1 MQEADP
7 HEAAA
12 MHEVSAAH
20 ELQAMIPPATG
31 PIEDSFPVTPLQHGM
46 LFHAIHTGGSGVDIE
61 QMVGELDEAVDP
73 DALRRAWGIVAA
85 RHGILRTRFAWVG
98 RETPVQEVLPAVQ
111 TPFVVID
118 LRGPPANRLEVDDTI
133 RAYLSDDRARGF
145 DLAIAPLWRVALFR
159 LADQQWRIVWT
170 YSHTLLDNAFA
181 FVLNDVELAYEA
193 ELSGRVASFEQR
205 RPYRE
210 HCVWLTEHLDNT
222 RDAAKA
228 FFRGML
234 GGFTTPTNLG
244 ALARVTTA
252 TTVGNGTETFAGY
265 AIRAFRLTRATSDA
279 LRDLKSEGIGVSVVV
294 EAAWA
299 MVLAAFNG
307 ADDVVFG
314 VTRNC
319 RRSSV
324 DGAEAMVGLFI
335 NTLPVRIKIDPSMPL
350 LDWLRSLRVQQTDV
364 RPFEHTAL
372 VDALAV
378 SDVARGSTLFE
389 TLLVYNDAHIDA
401 RMKAYGGRWSA
412 RNLELY
418 DQVSFPCSLMGYG
431 DEELHFRIEYDPRRF
446 EGGAM
451 ARVAAL
457 TKAILEA
464 IARDASVK
472 VGDLPRLSE
481 DDARRLLAEWQETT
495 TPSEGDP
502 CVHRQIEAQVAKTT
516 EKTAVVFRGASLT
529 YGALDAR
536 SNQVA
541 RKLRGMGVGPGTL
554 VGVFVERS
562 LEMVVGLL
570 GILKAGGAYVPIDT
584 TYPAERVEMMLEDS
598 RALVVVTLARLQGA
612 LPPNAAK
619 VIALDTL
626 EDDGDALPFDV
637 KVSGEDLA
645 YVIFTSG
652 STGRPKGVLVR
663 HRNVTNF
670 FTGMDLAIGPTAGVW
685 LALTSISFDISVL
698 EIFWT
703 LARGFTVVVQ
713 EEADPAKRERS
724 EIEAKTRARK
734 MDFSLFYFA
743 AEARE
748 RGAGAYRLLLE
759 GAKFADTHD
768 FAAVWTPERHFH
780 AFGGL
785 YPNPAVTSAAL
796 AAITQRVALRAGS
809 VVLPLHN
816 PIRCAEE
823 WSVVD
828 NLSNGR
834 VGLSFASGWHAVD
847 FAMMPQNYEDRRRLM
862 IEGIETIRKL
872 WRGEAVAVKSGDGK
886 DVEVK
891 LFPPPVQKEPPIW
904 ITASGSPDTFT
915 MAGRMGANILTN
927 LLVMKPEELVRN
939 IALYREAYRAAAH
952 SGDGHVSLMLHT
964 FVGTDIDALRAIVRA
979 PFLEYLRTSTDLIN
993 KTRWELTAFAKPS
1006 AQRDPTQGARD
1017 LGDLEEEELGAI
1029 MDHAF
1034 ERYFATA
1041 GLFGTPRSCMA
1052 MVDKLKSMGV
1062 DEIAC
1067 LIDFGVPTDEVLESL
1082 RHLDDL
1088 RMRCNAAEPEDL
1100 DFSIAAQVK
1109 RHGVTHLQCTPSLAA
1124 LIASEPGGLE
1134 AIGSLEVLLLGG
1146 EALPTSLVDRLRPVV
1161 RGRILNMYGPT
1172 ETTIW
1177 STFTEVTSVLGAAIT
1192 IGKPIANTRVF
1203 IVDRH
1208 LRATPVGVAGELL
1221 IGGDGVALGYLN
1233 RPELTR
1239 ERFIP
1244 DTLSP
1249 LGVGRLYR
1257 TGDVARWR
1265 DDGTIEFLG
1274 RLDHQI
1280 KIRGYRIELGEIE
1293 SVLSRHLAVREAIV
1307 VARAEGGAESRL
1319 VAYVLLRGNADVGGA
1334 NGNIAS
1340 AEWRTI
1346 WDEKY
1351 EEIEGAVEVDGM
1363 FNTTGYNSSY
1373 TSGPIA
1379 DDEMRAWVEET
1390 ASRIAGLGPRRVLE
1404 IGCGTGLLL
1413 FRLAPSCARYVG
1425 VDVSATALGQVE
1437 AKLGEAELA
1446 TVVSLR
1452 ELEGDAIDQL
1462 EEERFDTIVL
1472 NSVAQY
1478 FPDLAYF
1485 LRVVEKAFG
1494 LLSPGGT
1501 MFIGDVR
1508 SLPLLPAFHHSVE
1521 LHKAP
1526 AGLVVGELATRV
1538 QQRSAQERE
1547 LVLDPAL
1554 FLALK
1559 KTVPGL
1565 TDVDVRLKDDA
1576 HDNELTRFR
1585 YDVVLRKAGGSGD
1598 APVEAEAVD
1607 APAVCTIESLR
1618 ELLRGEPR
1626 AVRIV
1631 GVPNARVRDQVRA
1644 VDLLARRVGGET
1656 AGELRSTVQ
1665 ALPAKGLDPSAVLDL
1680 DPAYEVATTWSLAWV
1695 DRFDVV
1701 ARHRA
1706 KGPRALVVAP
1716 LASNVERPWSSYA
1729 NVPAHTVERGALAA
1743 DLRAYLRGRLPDY
1756 MVPSAFVVL
1765 EAFPLTPN
1773 GKVDRKALPAPD
1785 RGRTE
1790 STTAY
1795 AAPNNEVE
1803 LLIAAIWQD
1812 MLSMDRVGVDSNFF
1826 DLGANSLMMVQAN
1839 GRLRAALGK
1848 SVSLVDQFRFP
1859 TVRAL
1864 AAHVVDGGGGTA
1876 EVLKESQERAQTRM
1890 DAMGRRRERREGA
1903 RPKE

>member
-1 MQEADP
+1 
-7 HEAAA
+7 
-12 MHEVSAAH
+12 
-20 ELQAMIPPATG
+20 MIPPAVG
-31 PIEDSFPVTPLQHGM
+31 PIEDSFPVTPLQYGM
-46 LFHAIHTGGSGVDIE
+46 LFHSIHSRGSGVDIE
-61 QMVGELDEAVDP
+61 QMVGQLDEAVDP
-73 DALRRAWGIVAA
+73 EALRRAWGIVAA
-85 RHGILRTRFAWVG
+85 RHGILRTRFAWIG
-98 RETPVQEVLPAVQ
+98 RDAPVQEVLRSVQ
-111 TPFVVID
+111 TPFVMID
-118 LRGPPANRLEVDDTI
+118 LRVPPGNRPETDDAI
-133 RAYLSDDRARGF
+133 HAYLSEDRARGF
-145 DLAIAPLWRVALFR
+145 DLATAPLWRVALFR
-159 LADQQWRIVWT
+159 LADEQWRIVWT

-181 FVLNDVELAYEA
+181 FVLNDVELAYQA
-193 ELSGRVASFEQR
+193 ELSGRAAIFVER

-210 HCVWLTEHLDNT
+210 HCVWLSERLENE
-222 RDAAKA
+222 REAAKA
-228 FFRGML
+228 FFRAML

-252 TTVGNGTETFAGY
+252 TAAGDGTETFAGY
-265 AIRAFRLTRATSDA
+265 ATEAFRLTRATSDA
-279 LRDLKSEGIGVSVVV
+279 LRELKREGIGVSVVV
-294 EAAWA
+294 EAVWA

-307 ADDVVFG
+307 TDDVVFG

-335 NTLPVRIKIDPSMPL
+335 NTLPVRARIDPSVPM
-350 LDWLRSLRVQQTDV
+350 LDWLRSLRAQQTNV
-364 RPFEHTAL
+364 RPYEHTAL
-372 VDALAV
+372 VDALAA
-378 SDVARGSTLFE
+378 SDMSRGSPLFE

-401 RMKAYGGRWSA
+401 RMKAYGGRWTA
-412 RNLELY
+412 RKLELY

-431 DEELHFRIEYDPRRF
+431 DDELHFRIEYDPRRF
-446 EGGAM
+446 EDGAM
-451 ARVAAL
+451 ARVGAL

-464 IARDASVK
+464 VARDVAVK
-472 VGDLPRLSE
+472 VGDLPRLPA
-481 DDARRLLAEWQETT
+481 DDARRLLVEWQQTT
-495 TPSEGDP
+495 IPSEGDP
-502 CVHRQIEAQVAKTT
+502 CVHGQIEGQVAMTP

-529 YGALDAR
+529 YRALGAR
-536 SNQVA
+536 SNHLA

-570 GILKAGGAYVPIDT
+570 GILKAGAAYVPIDP
-584 TYPAERVEMMLEDS
+584 TYPVERVEMMLEDS

-612 LPPNAAK
+612 LPPSVAH
-619 VIALDTL
+619 VVVLDTL
-626 EDDGDALPFDV
+626 EDEGDDSPLEV

-670 FTGMDLAIGPTAGVW
+670 FTGMDRAIGPTPGVW

-703 LARGFTVVVQ
+703 LARGFRVVVQ
-713 EEADPAKRERS
+713 EEADPAKRERGA
-724 EIEAKTRARK
+724 IEAKARARK
-734 MDFSLFYFA
+734 IDFSLFYFA

-748 RGAGAYRLLLE
+748 RGAAAYRLLLE

-785 YPNPAVTSAAL
+785 YPNPAVTSAAV

-816 PIRCAEE
+816 PIRCAED

-862 IEGIETIRKL
+862 VEGIETIRKL
-872 WRGEAVAVKSGDGK
+872 WRGEAVSVKSGDGK

-927 LLVMKPEELVRN
+927 LLVMKPEELVKN

-952 SGDGHVSLMLHT
+952 PGDGHVSLMLHT
-964 FVGTDIDALRAIVRA
+964 FVGADLEALRVIVRE
-979 PFLEYLRTSTDLIN
+979 PFLEYLRTSTDLI
-993 KTRWELTAFAKPS
+993 KKARWELTAFAKPS
-1006 AQRDPTQGARD
+1006 AQRDPTQSARD
-1017 LGDLEEEELGAI
+1017 LGELEEDEMGAI

-1067 LIDFGVPTDEVLESL
+1067 LIDFGVPTDEVLKSL
-1082 RHLDDL
+1082 RHLDEL
-1088 RMRCNAAEPEDL
+1088 RLRCNEAAGMDAGDL

-1124 LIASEPGGLE
+1124 LIASETGGLE

-1146 EALPTSLVDRLRPVV
+1146 EALPISLADRLRPVV
-1161 RGRILNMYGPT
+1161 HGRILNMYGPT

-1177 STFTEVTSVLGAAIT
+1177 STFTEVTNVLGAAIT
-1192 IGKPIANTRVF
+1192 IGRPIANTCVF

-1208 LRATPVGVAGELL
+1208 LRPTPVGVPGELL
-1221 IGGDGVALGYLN
+1221 IGGEGVALGYLN

-1244 DTLSP
+1244 DTFSP
-1249 LGVGRLYR
+1249 LGAGRLYR
-1257 TGDVARWR
+1257 TGDIARWR

-1274 RLDHQI
+1274 RFDHQI

-1293 SVLSRHLAVREAIV
+1293 SVLCRHLAVREAIV
-1307 VARAEGGAESRL
+1307 VARAEGEAEARL
-1319 VAYVLLRGNADVGGA
+1319 VAYVLLRRGADAEVA
-1334 NGNIAS
+1334 NGNGAA

-1351 EEIEGAVEVDGM
+1351 EEIEGAVDIDGM
-1363 FNTTGYNSSY
+1363 LNTTGWNSSY

-1379 DDEMRAWVEET
+1379 NEEMRAWVEET

-1413 FRLAPSCARYVG
+1413 FRLAPTCARYVG
-1425 VDVSATALGQVE
+1425 VDVSTTALRQIE
-1437 AKLGEAELA
+1437 AKLGAAGLA
-1446 TVVSLR
+1446 SVVSLR
-1452 ELEGDAIDQL
+1452 ELEGDAIDRL

-1478 FPDLAYF
+1478 FPDLKYF
-1485 LRVVEKAFG
+1485 MRVVRKAFE

-1501 MFIGDVR
+1501 MFVGDVR

-1521 LHKAP
+1521 LFKAP
-1526 AGLVVGELATRV
+1526 AALALGELATRV

-1559 KTVPGL
+1559 TTVPGL
-1565 TDVDVRLKDDA
+1565 ADVEVRLKDDA
-1576 HDNELTRFR
+1576 HANELTRFR
-1585 YDVVLRKAGGSGD
+1585 YDVVLRKAGGSRD
-1598 APVEAEAVD
+1598 AAVEAMAVD

-1618 ELLRGEPR
+1618 ELLRGEPG
-1626 AVRIV
+1626 AIRII

-1644 VDLLARRVGGET
+1644 VDLLARRVGGDT
-1656 AGELRSTVQ
+1656 AGELRSTLL

-1680 DPAYEVATTWSLAWV
+1680 DPAYEVSTTCSLTGV
-1695 DRFDVV
+1695 DRFDVI

-1706 KGPRALVVAP
+1706 KGPRVLVVAP
-1716 LASNVERPWSSYA
+1716 LTTNVERPWSSYA
-1729 NVPAHTVERGALAA
+1729 NVPAQTVERGALAA
-1743 DLRAYLRGRLPDY
+1743 DLRAYVRGRLPDY

-1765 EAFPLTPN
+1765 EALPLTPN

-1785 RGRTE
+1785 RARTE

-1803 LLIAAIWQD
+1803 QLIAAIWQD
-1812 MLSMDRVGVDSNFF
+1812 MLSIDRVGVDSNFF

-1859 TVRAL
+1859 TVRTL
-1864 AAHVVDGGGGTA
+1864 AAHVLDGSEGTV
-1876 EVLKESQERAQTRM
+1876 EVLKESQVRGQTRR
-1890 DAMGRRRERREGA
+1890 DAMAKRREVREGA
-1903 RPKE
+1903 RPKD